1 MKLNKK
7 VFLVF
12 LILLI
17 LIIPQNISADGNVDL
32 SDANGTNEVMGDNS
46 NLTLNDNAPINH
58 GNVGNLHLINGIG
71 DIKNGISSDR
81 VGSDLEEGSSQSVT
95 LDDDSYFVSD
105 NINSLEPKA
114 SEESFING
122 EYTRNDMLD
131 EMFISCD
138 DSDLLNDATLKNSL
152 KEDSS
157 YNIFIIS
164 DTVGNNLF
172 DSAACEILDNSTF
185 SNVIINIRSGSQINE
200 MPEEEL
206 YDLMNSCDA
215 FLGQWVSSN
224 VDAVL
229 TNLLGKYPQLS
240 DKKVFLILEPPTG
253 NINSSSTSL
262 NLVRN
267 STINYIS

>member
-1 MKLNKK
+1 MILDNFLIIGDYMKLNKK

-105 NINSLEPKA
+105 N
-114 SEESFING
+114 
-122 EYTRNDMLD
+122 T
-131 EMFISCD
+131 
-138 DSDLLNDATLKNSL
+138 LL
-152 KEDSS
+152 
-157 YNIFIIS
+157 
-164 DTVGNNLF
+164 
-172 DSAACEILDNSTF
+172 
-185 SNVIINIRSGSQINE
+185 
-200 MPEEEL
+200 
-206 YDLMNSCDA
+206 
-215 FLGQWVSSN
+215 
-224 VDAVL
+224 
-229 TNLLGKYPQLS
+229 
-240 DKKVFLILEPPTG
+240 
-253 NINSSSTSL
+253 
-262 NLVRN
+262 
-267 STINYIS
+267 